1 MTVRSDDPTED
12 ESLTNRLR
20 AWGPA
25 ASWAAVLFLL
35 SALPD
40 PGGALRFPF
49 FLRLPFGDKIAHMAV
64 YAVLG
69 AALAWGR
76 ARSPRAVGHVLLLTL
91 GALYG
96 VSDEWHQMYVPG
108 RIPDVTD
115 WIADLFGLFAGYGLA
130 ITVFGWNN
138 EKLIIEES
146 T

>member
-1 MTVRSDDPTED
+1 MTVRSDDPTEN

-25 ASWAAVLFLL
+25 AGWAAVLFML

-40 PGGALRFPF
+40 LGGFARFPF
-49 FLRLPFGDKIAHMAV
+49 SDKVAHAGL

-69 AALAWGR
+69 VALAWGR
-76 ARSPRAVGHVLLLTL
+76 SRSAKPVAHVLLLTL

-108 RIPDVTD
+108 RIPDVAD
-115 WIADLFGLFAGYGLA
+115 WLADLFGLLAGYGTA
-130 ITVFGWNN
+130 IMVFGWNN
-138 EKLIIEES
+138 EKVEIEES